1 MAEMI
6 DGKGTIRHLPDP
18 GSYRQQVAR
27 DMLIYSIARGRW
39 VELMNKK
46 AEGK

>member
-1 MAEMI
+1 MSEMI

-46 AEGK
+46 AEG